1 MDVRRF
7 AAWSRLFLIALALS
21 SPACRGKSSTEP
33 PGTTTETKFNF
44 TFPGVGATHTFTFM
58 QAGDWAY
65 HCSTHQVDGMTG
77 TIFVRASSTR
87 MTANVTVGP
96 GTSTLFV
103 PDTATIGI
111 NGVVTWLNP
120 TSATN
125 HTVTRP

>member
-1 MDVRRF
+1 MDVRRS
-7 AAWSRLFLIALALS
+7 ASWSRLILIALALS
-21 SPACRGKSSTEP
+21 GPACRGKSSTEP
-33 PGTTTETKFNF
+33 PGTTIETKFNF
-44 TFPGVGATHTFTFM
+44 TFPGMGATHAFTFT

-87 MTANVTVGP
+87 TTANVAVGP
-96 GTSTLFV
+96 FPTPTFV
-103 PDTATIGI
+103 PDTVTIGI
-111 NGVVTWLNP
+111 NGVVTWVNP